1 MNKDESRVALGYNY
15 NSDAVMTGGGV
26 STGWLGTKIEET
38 EGSCIVDFYT

>member
-26 STGWLGTKIEET
+26 STGTKIEEN